1 MFFEAAEETGTRVDG
16 VDTQNTRL
24 EVQHN
29 FKEMAS
35 RRCRMVAVLK
45 NGRHLGFSDDQSG
58 KFDQKQQ
65 LNISRKVHT
74 LRGSYQILL
83 LPATLIQL

>member
-1 MFFEAAEETGTRVDG
+1 MSQWIVDADVYSVADNGTIMQIMIQAWTFLEMFFEAAEETGTRVDG

-35 RRCRMVAVLK
+35 QR
-45 NGRHLGFSDDQSG
+45 
-58 KFDQKQQ
+58 
-65 LNISRKVHT
+65 
-74 LRGSYQILL
+74 
-83 LPATLIQL
+83 AT